1 MVLPFLT
8 RAKMLNQ
15 TETSRRVC
23 QTKSDDETEEEKT
36 MDRILLALVLK
47 PSLDIGA
54 RFYIC
59 TEPSLGNECKE
70 THKEEPDEYEL
81 RKVKRNTN
89 VILHHLFLFRLINL
103 PIRYY
108 NQTLTLNA

>member
-23 QTKSDDETEEEKT
+23 QTRSDDETEEEKT
-36 MDRILLALVLK
+36 MDRILLALVLQ

-70 THKEEPDEYEL
+70 THKEEPDECEL
-81 RKVKRNTN
+81 EESEEKYKCNPSPSLSLPSNQSTN
-89 VILHHLFLFRLINL
+89 KIL
-103 PIRYY
+103 
-108 NQTLTLNA
+108 